1 MISGPSQGGIHEW
14 RVAGLTVLV
23 LLLPA
28 VMPAGSWAEE
38 AAAFD
43 ITYPKQ
49 RLEAPAFRLP
59 DLNGQVVSLQAYRDK
74 LVLLHFWA
82 TFCAPCLEEMPA
94 LESLWQEYGRDG
106 LVILGIAGDR
116 GNTDRVRE
124 FATKTGVSFPVV
136 HDQDGRIRNRYEVLA
151 LPTTYLVGRD
161 GKISGRAIGARP
173 WSDPGGR
180 EVIESLLDEHADIA
194 ISGTVRQYPFNGDNS
209 D

>member
-1 MISGPSQGGIHEW
+1 VISGTSQAGIRGW
-14 RVAGLTVLV
+14 RVAGLPVLV
-23 LLLPA
+23 TLLSA
-28 VMPAGSWAEE
+28 VMSAATWAEE
-38 AAAFD
+38 AGAFD
-43 ITYPKQ
+43 VTYPKQ

-59 DLNGQVVSLQAYRDK
+59 GLNGQIVSLEAYRDK

-116 GNTDRVRE
+116 GNTDMVRE
-124 FATKTGVSFPVV
+124 FAIKTGVSFPVV
-136 HDQDGRIRNRYEVLA
+136 HDQDGRIRNQYEVLA

-161 GKISGRAIGARP
+161 GKLSGRAIGARP
-173 WSDPGGR
+173 WNDPGGR
-180 EVIESLLDEHADIA
+180 EIIESLLAERADIA
-194 ISGTVRQYPFNGDNS
+194 IPGTVRQYRSNGDNS